1 VTVDAGRDTGS
12 PAAGPSGLG
21 GDAGDRIV
29 QPEIRDSRPR
39 LRRMVAPAVATGA
52 VAAGLAY
59 LAVVDPNE
67 PGHYPLC
74 PTRALFGLDCP
85 GCGIMRGTHDLI
97 TGNPAGALDHNIALV
112 VLVPLAL
119 LLWLGWLRRSWTGH
133 AAAVT
138 ARQTRRRTAI
148 LVIGLI
154 AMVVFGVVRNFV
166 PYLGSGIG

>member
-1 VTVDAGRDTGS
+1 MTVGAERDIESPTAGS
-12 PAAGPSGLG
+12 SGHD
-21 GDAGDRIV
+21 GDDGDRIV
-29 QPEIRDSRPR
+29 QPEIQDSRPR
-39 LRRMVAPAVATGA
+39 LRRMIAPTVATGA
-52 VAAGLAY
+52 VVGGLAY

-97 TGNPAGALDHNIALV
+97 TGDPAGALDHNVALV
-112 VLVPLAL
+112 VLVPLVL
-119 LLWLGWLRRSWTGH
+119 LLWLGWLRRTWTGH
-133 AAAVT
+133 TAAVT

-148 LVIGLI
+148 LVTGLI